1 MSIAAAA
8 LDAAE
13 PTVTPETAPETA
25 TPETAKPDPRMD
37 LIAKLERKNK
47 IKEQEYNA
55 KLKEI
60 EEKASRYGKYESVEA
75 MIKQNPLAALKELGF
90 EGGLEDLNKWALEN
104 LEDED
109 LDPVAKRFKE
119 IESKLAEKD
128 KEYEEKLR
136 AAIEAKEK
144 EIAEKQNEYQIKEFK
159 LGIKSFLDQNKE
171 AYEFLYSQPE
181 AGDLVYEVIYED
193 VLRQQKAGKQDI
205 VPMEMKEAAEK
216 LEKYL
221 DAQLEPLL
229 KSKKIQ
235 SKFTKP
241 DNWMDKY
248 ANRQATITED
258 MTALSH
264 ASAEELTPAERAQLA
279 IKKLKEGKYPQE

>member
-1 MSIAAAA
+1 MSIAQAA
-8 LDAAE
+8 LDASSAPVE
-13 PTVTPETAPETA
+13 AAPETA
-25 TPETAKPDPRMD
+25 SEQVTQVEKSDPRMD

-47 IKEQEYNA
+47 LKEQEYTS

-60 EEKASRYGKYESVEA
+60 EEKSQKYGKYESIEQMLA
-75 MIKQNPLAALKELGF
+75 ENPIKAIKELGLD
-90 EGGLEDLNKWALEN
+90 LETLNKYALEN
-104 LEDED
+104 YDDDE

-136 AAIEAKEK
+136 AAIEAKEQ
-144 EIAEKQNEYQIKEFK
+144 EINAKQNEYQIKEFK
-159 LGIKSFLDQNKE
+159 LNIKSFLDQNKDE
-171 AYEFLYSQPE
+171 YEFLYSQPE
-181 AGDLVYEVIYED
+181 ANDLVYEVIYED

-205 VPMEMKEAAEK
+205 VPMEFKDAADK

-235 SKFTKP
+235 SKFSKP
-241 DNWMDKY
+241 DSWMDKY
-248 ANRQATITED
+248 ATRQATINED

-264 ASAEELTPAERAQLA
+264 ASAEELTPAQRAELA
-279 IKKLKEGKYPQE
+279 IKKLKEGKYPNE